1 MASATPFGG
10 GNQANWA
17 RNLAGWAPMPINI
30 GAVAPAPAPGGGTG
44 GGAGAG
50 AIPGTY
56 NPASG
61 GIPNISSPSESL
73 ANLINAISGNLN
85 NLGPIISGVTG
96 AENKALR
103 DQYPSSYFD
112 TLNTLMGNVGR
123 RATGDIT
130 DLLPQLGQ
138 TAGEWGIGSGV
149 AGGPAAASKLARDVL
164 GSSYAVQQ
172 QALQDQGAIQN
183 LIPKVA
189 PYDIGRLIPQYSDQ
203 QWNDLMRKIYGSAPI
218 PESAYGR
225 ARADALSGLNRG
237 FNAGGGGYGWFNPM
251 TRPTVGAYGPP
262 SPGAAASPFY
272 TTHGGG
278 NWLDSFGVERG
289 IANRGLPANV
299 GGLPGFPGLP
309 VDALPGEGPPLA
321 GDENSPGYYDT
332 VPNIYDTPFDMPDYF
347 G

>member
-30 GAVAPAPAPGGGTG
+30 GAVAPAPAPGGSAG

-50 AIPGTY
+50 SIPGTY

-96 AENKALR
+96 AENAALR
-103 DQYPSSYFD
+103 NQYPSSYFD
-112 TLNTLMGNVGR
+112 TLNTLMGNVAN
-123 RATGDIT
+123 RAKGNIS

-138 TAGEWGIGSGV
+138 AAGEWGIGQGL

-218 PESAYGR
+218 PEAAYGR

-237 FNAGGGGYGWFNPM
+237 FNAGAGYNWFNPM
-251 TRPTVGAYGPP
+251 GRPVAATLGGPAP
-262 SPGAAASPFY
+262 PLGSSDFFNKR
-272 TTHGGG
+272 GGG
-278 NWLDSFGVERG
+278 GDWLGQAGVE
-289 IANRGLPANV
+289 RGLPANI
-299 GGLPGFPGLP
+299 GGLPG
-309 VDALPGEGPPLA
+309 EGAPLA
-321 GDENSPGYYDT
+321 GGPGYYDNLQNLWDF
-332 VPNIYDTPFDMPDYF
+332 PLAMPEDLTGQDQQENF
-347 G
+347 MF

>member
-30 GAVAPAPAPGGGTG
+30 GGVAPAPAATPGAG
-44 GGAGAG
+44 GGAGGG

-61 GIPNISSPSESL
+61 GIPNITSPGESL
-73 ANLINAISGNLN
+73 ANLIAAISGNLG

-112 TLNTLMGNVGR
+112 TLNTLMGNVAN
-123 RATGDIT
+123 RAQGKIS

-138 TAGEWGIGSGV
+138 LGAEWGIGQGV
-149 AGGPAAASKLARDVL
+149 AGGPAFESKLARDVI
-164 GSSYAVQQ
+164 GSAKAVQDEALQ
-172 QALQDQGAIQN
+172 QAGAVQN
-183 LIPKVA
+183 LIPKVT

-218 PESAYGR
+218 PEAAYGR
-225 ARADALSGLNRG
+225 SRADALAGLNRG
-237 FNAGGGGYGWFNPM
+237 FNAGGGGYNWFNPM
-251 TRPTVGAYGPP
+251 TRPTFATVGGPAGP
-262 SPGAAASPFY
+262 VGSSDFFNKR
-272 TTHGGG
+272 GGG
-278 NWLDSFGVERG
+278 GDWLGQAGVV
-289 IANRGLPANV
+289 RGLPANI
-299 GGLPGFPGLP
+299 GG
-309 VDALPGEGPPLA
+309 LPGEGPPLE
-321 GDENSPGYYDT
+321 GGPGYYDNLQNLWDF
-332 VPNIYDTPFDMPDYF
+332 PLNMPQDLSAQDEENF
-347 G
+347 MA